1 MNINSVNENLLNV
14 LYYSPSTGISSAK
27 KLYEKVKQRGI
38 TFQQVKYYIY
48 RQEAHRIFKKQPRI
62 KNYFPIVAKYKNE
75 VLQIDLADMANISS
89 VNEVLNFY
97 SVRCFQWIGIGN
109 NTKK

>member
-1 MNINSVNENLLNV
+1 MNINSVNEKLLNV

-38 TFQQVKYYIY
+38 TFHQVKDYISK
-48 RQEAHRIFKKQPRI
+48 QETHQIFKKQPRI

-75 VLQIDLADMANISS
+75 VLQIDLICQIFLLLMM
-89 VNEVLNFY
+89 VLNFY
-97 SVRCFQWIGIGN
+97 LLLLMFSVEWHMLYH
-109 NTKK
+109 